1 MLGLALFGTGLG
13 AVWQRFDI
21 LEMSDDER
29 GAYDNGVK
37 KFTGKPWF
45 PWGAVQRAEDIT
57 VIGIDDKTF
66 SDISANEAWRLE
78 YGSWPYD
85 RRIYA
90 EAFSYAHQCGA
101 RLFVMDA
108 TIDEMRADPSGDI
121 LFGQTLRDEGIPLYL
136 GFNASVV
143 GTPMPKVTAR
153 NWPPIEK
160 PQAAAEVDAGPG
172 DDAPADFPEE
182 PTAEQKAAKREALK
196 NRAAELYAFPVEV
209 TGGLELPKFSPEDE
223 LDLTGKPTGT
233 QRERHPVPA
242 IEPLLESVSGWGVVE
257 VEADEDGKMR
267 KTHFAYTDGTNT
279 YVTLP
284 VAAMADVLHADKVT
298 IAPGVLTIG
307 SKQYAID
314 SDGSAWINYG
324 GTFSRRFRSV
334 SLVDVL
340 RLRERKQG
348 CELFKDKY
356 VFLAG
361 LALGTGDVKATPLEQ
376 AAPGATKQLAIFDNL
391 LRSGFITDAPYWVS
405 LLFTFLVCFFS
416 VALVMIVRN
425 VFVDIGWPV
434 LLWVGFFLITGSFLV
449 ISKMH
454 VLSAMPSFAGTVA
467 SVLATAWE
475 RLFASKERDQLKERF
490 AFFMEP
496 QLVELMV
503 EQKELPSL
511 EGQEQRITA
520 FFSDIK
526 GFSTFS
532 EKFRDNPKGLMRL
545 LNRYLT
551 AVTPMLTQNGGCID
565 KYIGDAVVGLFG
577 APTGH
582 RDHAMRACRSALDVQ
597 KALSALRTEF
607 ATEGLPDVYTRI
619 GLNTDTMLVG
629 NIGSEQLMDYTA
641 IGDGMNLAARLEGA
655 NKNYG
660 TLILMGENTYLDVRD
675 AVVAREVDMVRVA
688 GKKNASRIYE
698 LVALKGDATPL
709 QLQVLELYAQALAQY
724 RQRGF
729 AECIALLDK
738 ALTLMPDDGPS
749 QHLKKKCEQFLV
761 EPPAPSWDG
770 VSNLE
775 K

>member
-1 MLGLALFGTGLG
+1 MLALALFGTGLG

-29 GAYDNGVK
+29 GAYDNGIK
-37 KFTGKPWF
+37 KFTGKSWF
-45 PWGAVQRAEDIT
+45 PWGEVKRAEDIT

-66 SDISANEAWRLE
+66 NDISGNEAWRLE
-78 YGSWPYD
+78 FGSWPYD

-90 EAFSYAHQCGA
+90 EAFGYAHECGA
-101 RLFVMDA
+101 KLFIMDA
-108 TIDEMRADPSGDI
+108 TIDETRADPSGDI

-143 GTPMPKVTAR
+143 GSPMPRVEAR
-153 NWPPIEK
+153 NWPTIQK
-160 PQAAAEVDAGPG
+160 PVAVADAGA
-172 DDAPADFPEE
+172 DEAPAEDFPEE
-182 PTAEQKAAKREALK
+182 ETAEQKAAKVVALK

-209 TGGLELPKFSPEDE
+209 SGGIELTKFTPEEE

-233 QRERHPVPA
+233 HRERHPVPA
-242 IEPLLESVSGWGVVE
+242 IEPLLESVSGFGTVE

-267 KTHFAYTDGTNT
+267 KTRFAYTDGINS

-284 VAAMADVLHADKVT
+284 VAAVADILHADKVS
-298 IAPGVLTIG
+298 IEPGKLTIG
-307 SKQYAID
+307 DRSWAID
-314 SDGSAWINYG
+314 RDGSAWINFG

-361 LALGTGDVKATPLEQ
+361 LALGTGDIKATPLEQ
-376 AAPGATKQLAIFDNL
+376 AAPGAAKQLAIFDNL
-391 LRSGFITDAPYWVS
+391 MHSGFITDAPYWLS

-449 ISKMH
+449 ASKLH

-475 RLFASKERDQLKERF
+475 RLFANRERDQLKERF

-496 QLVELMV
+496 QLVEMMV

-511 EGQEQRITA
+511 EGKEQRITA

-532 EKFRDNPKGLMRL
+532 EKFREDPKGLMRL

-551 AVTPMLTQNGGCID
+551 AVTPMLTQHGGCID

-577 APTGH
+577 APLPH
-582 RDHAMRACRSALDVQ
+582 ADHALRACKAALDVQ
-597 KALSALRTEF
+597 VALHTLRAEF
-607 ATEGLPDVYTRI
+607 KKEGLPDVYTRI
-619 GLNTDTMLVG
+619 GLNTDSMLVG
-629 NIGSEQLMDYTA
+629 NIGSDQLMDYTA

-660 TLILMGENTYLDVRD
+660 TLILIGENTYLDVRD
-675 AVVAREVDMVRVA
+675 HVVAREVDMVRVA

-698 LVALKGDATPL
+698 LMALKGQATPA
-709 QLQVLELYAQALAQY
+709 QLQILMHYSEALAHT
-724 RQRGF
+724 RARRF
-729 AECIALLDK
+729 AEAISALDK
-738 ALTLMPDDGPS
+738 ALTLVPDDGPS
-749 QHLKKKCEQFLV
+749 LHLKKKCEQFLI
-761 EPPAPSWDG
+761 EPPPINWDG